1 MHTTVNIPTA
11 LRQYSENNAT
21 VEVDA
26 ANILGALNQIIEKH
40 PQLRQQIFAGNG
52 EMRRYINIFL
62 NNKDIR
68 YLEQEN
74 TTVEVGDSITLVPAI
89 AGG

>member
-1 MHTTVNIPTA
+1 MQTTVNIPTA

-26 ANILGALNQIIEKH
+26 IDITGALDQIIEKH
-40 PQLRQQIFAGNG
+40 PQLKQQLFAGDG
-52 EMRRYINIFL
+52 EIRRYINVFL
-62 NNKDIR
+62 NNQDIR

-74 TTVEVGDSITLVPAI
+74 TTVKVGDSISLVPAI